1 MCGVVCSSTGKDI
14 AVFWLSRLW
23 QGIQRHLHGIGYLL
37 HYHTLVHRLC
47 RKKASEVNSFALPWF
62 QRQGLA
68 LCQSHDRGQHRNLPL
83 LAIAILPGNG
93 NSLEL
98 QSLNAFGHV
107 ARDHKDAVPV
117 LVHLK
122 CHGLLHQHPVGLCIH
137 YLNLHLALLSRLAS
151 IGHLY

>member
-14 AVFWLSRLW
+14 VVFWLRRLW
-23 QGIQRHLHGIGYLL
+23 QGIQCHLHGIGYLL
-37 HYHTLVHRLC
+37 HNHTLILC
-47 RKKASEVNSFALPWF
+47 SVRKEVSKIYCFALPWF

-68 LCQSHDRGQHRNLPL
+68 FCQCHNRGQYWYLPL
-83 LAIAILPGNG
+83 LAITVLPGNG

-107 ARDHKDAVPV
+107 AREHKDTVPV

-122 CHGLLHQHPVGLCIH
+122 CHGLLHQHLVGLCIH
-137 YLNLHLALLSRLAS
+137 HLNLHLALLSRLAS